1 MDSGKT
7 KTLVNLRSEEGVVGV
22 EDHEG
27 VVVGVA
33 AEEEGAG
40 VPVERVRDEPHRA
53 RHCRNHHLRN

>member
-1 MDSGKT
+1 M
-7 KTLVNLRSEEGVVGV
+7 

-27 VVVGVA
+27 VLVGVA

-53 RHCRNHHLRN
+53 RHCRNNHLRN